1 MFNLNKYV
9 SAADLSTKVSPED
22 IPGRT
27 IEEKAAYISEY
38 LDREI
43 GEKLASGEI
52 GIDAA
57 YKLLAETKVTGVPQ
71 QFEFL
76 EKYRSNITTLIQSAC
91 TIKEQLEQT
100 GLDKNQVSEII
111 IKKLLERVNQ
121 VFIPE
126 LIELSRTGKRNTPE
140 ATEILGKLPDYQDP
154 DQISSIKTWIS
165 KEIQKEINEIIEE
178 YKEIRNRALQI
189 PNLDDSDLAVM
200 ISNSPVE
207 ALKILFP
214 DRRKTSKEPLPSK
227 FTDPSVVKSVEG
239 INEELQ
245 KLVKKTNVKGDT
257 GWTRVLALS
266 GKMGEEEIS
275 RWKKLI
281 DHPVEFNL
289 FSIVKNAG
297 LLSEVK
303 SETPTVIRQAGFKN
317 PELRGKFYQIFFP
330 ENDPNTGLP
339 FLSESEIRYIDEN
352 FPGQRPIDIP
362 FNIDRRM
369 DAIKRS
375 QMNLKEQ
382 YALDRLY
389 EFIQEGYDGPGLG
402 KLIHTSDLALDQA
415 GLGIQFYYRSVSKYN
430 LTEFRNDL
438 RKIGLL
444 DLYEAL
450 ASSNHYP
457 DPNYDSLGLT
467 TRSTEEAKIIEILRK
482 EFGID
487 AIPYQVLVPIP
498 TDCPTNANN
507 FDIDFMVYVDVL
519 EYIDPVT
526 FQPVIKPK
534 VMFVGEYFG
543 YDSDSPKTIVD
554 RGKPWVDPDG
564 NVFTPPPQ
572 ISKKTGQVLKSFGPI
587 VPGAKVREGDVYKL
601 KTLWKKRTYS
611 TLAHLVGTEA
621 LSFDEE
627 DLKIPFNS
635 IAQKLDEKSII
646 YTYSGCSTSNNFCK
660 AKKMIENSVDF
671 ELQANLDNPEY
682 SKMIVNDDKRKCI
695 RAIDSAILHYK
706 LQNALKQARQEFVG
720 KAGFDRQTIK
730 EHHDYVESIKNNI
743 DNGSRIILSP
753 NASQEQKISAQRMI
767 EANQR
772 DLITLENS
780 PLRTFKTKI
789 DEILAERQHAEKLQ
803 QFEELKNA
811 IESGRIS
818 SDLSELRRFLT
829 EIDEGIFG
837 FVPDPEKL

>member
-1 MFNLNKYV
+1 
-9 SAADLSTKVSPED
+9 
-22 IPGRT
+22 
-27 IEEKAAYISEY
+27 
-38 LDREI
+38 
-43 GEKLASGEI
+43 
-52 GIDAA
+52 
-57 YKLLAETKVTGVPQ
+57 
-71 QFEFL
+71 
-76 EKYRSNITTLIQSAC
+76 
-91 TIKEQLEQT
+91 
-100 GLDKNQVSEII
+100 
-111 IKKLLERVNQ
+111 
-121 VFIPE
+121 
-126 LIELSRTGKRNTPE
+126 
-140 ATEILGKLPDYQDP
+140 
-154 DQISSIKTWIS
+154 
-165 KEIQKEINEIIEE
+165 
-178 YKEIRNRALQI
+178 
-189 PNLDDSDLAVM
+189 
-200 ISNSPVE
+200 
-207 ALKILFP
+207 
-214 DRRKTSKEPLPSK
+214 
-227 FTDPSVVKSVEG
+227 
-239 INEELQ
+239 
-245 KLVKKTNVKGDT
+245 
-257 GWTRVLALS
+257 
-266 GKMGEEEIS
+266 MGEEEIS

-303 SETPTVIRQAGFKN
+303 SETPTAIRQIGFKN
-317 PELRGKFYQIFFP
+317 PELRGKFYRIFFP

-352 FPGQRPIDIP
+352 FPGQDPKNIP
-362 FNIDRRM
+362 FDVDRRM
-369 DAIKRS
+369 NFIKRS
-375 QMNLKEQ
+375 QIKLKQ
-382 YALDRLY
+382 NYAKERLY

-402 KLIHTSDLALDQA
+402 KLIHSDSLALDQT
-415 GLGIQFYYRSVSKYN
+415 GLAIQFYYRSICKGN
-430 LTEFRNDL
+430 LTEFRTAL
-438 RKIGLL
+438 REIGLL

-467 TRSTEEAKIIEILRK
+467 TRSIEEAKIIEILRK

-519 EYIDPVT
+519 EYIDPIT

-564 NVFTPPPQ
+564 NVYTPPDK
-572 ISKKTGQVLKSFGPI
+572 ISKKTGQVMQTFDPI

-621 LSFDEE
+621 LSFDED

-646 YTYSGCSTSNNFCK
+646 YTYSGCSASNNFCK

-682 SKMIVNDDKRKCI
+682 SKMIVNDEKRKCI

-706 LQNALKQARQEFVG
+706 LQNALKQARQEFIG

-730 EHHDYVESIKNNI
+730 EHHDYVESIKSNI
-743 DNGSRIILSP
+743 DNASRIILSP
-753 NASQEQKISAQRMI
+753 NASPEQKMSAQRMI

-780 PLRTFKTKI
+780 PLRTFKTRV

-811 IESGRIS
+811 IESERIS
-818 SDLSELRRFLT
+818 SDLGELRRYLT

>member
-1 MFNLNKYV
+1 MFNFKKHV

-27 IEEKAAYISEY
+27 IEEKAAYISEF

-43 GEKLASGEI
+43 GEKLAAGEI
-52 GIDAA
+52 NIEAA
-57 YKLLAETKVTGVPQ
+57 YKLLAETKVIGVPQ

-76 EKYRSNITTLIQSAC
+76 EKYRTNITSLIQSAC
-91 TIKEQLEQT
+91 TIKEQLDQT
-100 GLDKNQVSEII
+100 GLDQNQVSEII

-126 LIELSRTGKRNTPE
+126 LIELSRTSKRNTPE
-140 ATEILGKLPDYQDP
+140 ATNILSRLPDYQDQ

-165 KEIQKEINEIIEE
+165 KEIEKEINEILEE
-178 YKEIRNRALQI
+178 YKEIRSRALQI
-189 PNLDDSDLAVM
+189 PNFDDDDLVVM
-200 ISNSPVE
+200 ITKPPAE
-207 ALKILFP
+207 ALKVLFP

-227 FTDPSVVKSVEG
+227 FTDPNAIKDVES
-239 INEELQ
+239 INEEVQ
-245 KLVKKTNVKGDT
+245 KLVRKTNAKGDT
-257 GWTRVLALS
+257 GWTKVLALS

-297 LLSEVK
+297 LLVEIK
-303 SETPTVIRQAGFKN
+303 SESPVVIKQSGFRN
-317 PELRGKFYQIFFP
+317 PELRNKFYQIFFP

-339 FLSESEIRYIDEN
+339 FLSESEMRYIDEY
-352 FPGQRPIDIP
+352 FPGQEPKNIP
-362 FNIDRRM
+362 YDADRRM
-369 DAIKRS
+369 NFIKRS
-375 QMNLKEQ
+375 QIKLKQ
-382 YALDRLY
+382 NYAKERLY

-402 KLIHTSDLALDQA
+402 KLIHSDSLALDQT
-415 GLGIQFYYRSVSKYN
+415 GLAIQFYYRSICKGN
-430 LTEFRNDL
+430 LTEFRTAL
-438 RKIGLL
+438 REIGLL

-450 ASSNHYP
+450 ASSSHVP

-467 TRSTEEAKIIEILRK
+467 TRSTQEARIIQILRQD
-482 EFGID
+482 FGID

-519 EYIDPVT
+519 EFIDPVT

-534 VMFVGEYFG
+534 IMFVGEFFG

-564 NVFTPPPQ
+564 NVYTPPPR
-572 ISKKTGQVLKSFGPI
+572 ISKQTGQVMREFDPI

-611 TLAHLVGTEA
+611 TLAHIVGAEA
-621 LSFDEE
+621 LSFDED

-635 IAQKLDEKSII
+635 IAQKLDEKNII
-646 YTYSGCSTSNNFCK
+646 YNYSGCSPSNNFCK

-671 ELQANLDNPEY
+671 ELKENLSNPEF
-682 SKMIVNDDKRKCI
+682 SKMMVNDDKRKCI
-695 RAIDSAILHYK
+695 RAIDSAIIHYK
-706 LQNALKQARQEFVG
+706 LQNALKQAKQEFIG
-720 KAGFDRQTIK
+720 KAGFDRATIK
-730 EHHDYVESIKNNI
+730 EHYDYVQSINHNI
-743 DNGSRIILSP
+743 ENASKIILSP
-753 NASQEQKISAQRMI
+753 NSSFEQKISAQRMI

-780 PLRTFKTKI
+780 PLRTFKARV
-789 DEILAERQHAEKLQ
+789 DEILTEKIHAGKLQ
-803 QFEELKNA
+803 RFEELKSA
-811 IESGRIS
+811 IESGRMS
-818 SDLSELRRFLT
+818 TDLSELRNYLI

>member
-1 MFNLNKYV
+1 MFNLKKHV

-27 IEEKAAYISEY
+27 VEEKAAYISEY

-57 YKLLAETKVTGVPQ
+57 YKLLAETKITGVPQ

-100 GLDKNQVSEII
+100 GLDRNQVSEII

-140 ATEILGKLPDYQDP
+140 ATQILGKLPDYQDP

-227 FTDPSVVKSVEG
+227 FTDPSVVKSVEE

-257 GWTRVLALS
+257 GWTKVLALS

-303 SETPTVIRQAGFKN
+303 SETPAVIRQAGFKN

-339 FLSESEIRYIDEN
+339 FLSESEIRYIEEN
-352 FPGQRPIDIP
+352 FPGQRPKDIP

-375 QMNLKEQ
+375 QINLKDK

-402 KLIHTSDLALDQA
+402 KLIHTSELALDQA
-415 GLGIQFYYRSVSKYN
+415 GLAIQFYYRIVSKYN
-430 LTEFRNDL
+430 LTDFRNDL

-482 EFGID
+482 DFGID

-519 EYIDPVT
+519 EYIDPIT

-543 YDSDSPKTIVD
+543 YDSDSLKTIVD

-564 NVFTPPPQ
+564 NVYTPPDK
-572 ISKKTGQVLKSFGPI
+572 ISKTTGQVMKTFGPI

-682 SKMIVNDDKRKCI
+682 SKMIVNDEKRKCI

-706 LQNALKQARQEFVG
+706 LQNALKQARQEFIG

-730 EHHDYVESIKNNI
+730 EHHDYVESIKSNI
-743 DNGSRIILSP
+743 DNASRIILSP
-753 NASQEQKISAQRMI
+753 NASQEQKMSAQRMI

-780 PLRTFKTKI
+780 PLRTFKTRI
-789 DEILAERQHAEKLQ
+789 DEILAEKQHAEKLQ

-811 IESGRIS
+811 IESERIS
-818 SDLSELRRFLT
+818 SDLSELRILLT

>member
-9 SAADLSTKVSPED
+9 LAADLSTKVSPED

-27 IEEKAAYISEY
+27 VEEKAAYISEY

-43 GEKLASGEI
+43 GEKLAAGEI
-52 GIDAA
+52 GIEAA
-57 YKLLAETKVTGVPQ
+57 YKLLAETKVSGVPQ

-76 EKYRSNITTLIQSAC
+76 EKYRTNITTLIQSAC

-100 GLDKNQVSEII
+100 GLDRNQISEII

-227 FTDPSVVKSVEG
+227 FTDPGVVKSVEG

-303 SETPTVIRQAGFKN
+303 SETPTVIRQIGFKN

-352 FPGQRPIDIP
+352 FPGQDPKNIP
-362 FNIDRRM
+362 FDVDRRM
-369 DAIKRS
+369 NFIKRS
-375 QMNLKEQ
+375 QIKLKQ
-382 YALDRLY
+382 NYAKERLY

-402 KLIHTSDLALDQA
+402 KLIHSDSLALDQT
-415 GLGIQFYYRSVSKYN
+415 GLAIQFYYRSICKGN
-430 LTEFRNDL
+430 LTEFRTAL
-438 RKIGLL
+438 REIGLL

-467 TRSTEEAKIIEILRK
+467 TRSIEEAKIIEILRK

-519 EYIDPVT
+519 EYIDPIT

-564 NVFTPPPQ
+564 NVYTPPDK
-572 ISKKTGQVLKSFGPI
+572 ISKKTGQVMQTFDPI

-621 LSFDEE
+621 LSFDED
-627 DLKIPFNS
+627 DLKIPFSS

-646 YTYSGCSTSNNFCK
+646 YTYSGCSASNNFCK

-706 LQNALKQARQEFVG
+706 LQNALKQARQEFIG

-730 EHHDYVESIKNNI
+730 EHHDYVQSIKNNI

-780 PLRTFKTKI
+780 PLRTFKTRV

-803 QFEELKNA
+803 QFAELKNA
-811 IESGRIS
+811 IESERIS

>member
-57 YKLLAETKVTGVPQ
+57 YKLLAETKVTGIPQ

-76 EKYRSNITTLIQSAC
+76 EKYRSNITSLIQSAC

-100 GLDKNQVSEII
+100 GLNPNQVSELI

-126 LIELSRTGKRNTPE
+126 LIELSRTSKRNTPE
-140 ATEILGKLPDYQDP
+140 ATEILGRLPDYQDP
-154 DQISSIKTWIS
+154 DQIASIKTWIS
-165 KEIQKEINEIIEE
+165 KEIEKEVNEIIDE
-178 YKEIRNRALQI
+178 YKEIRSRALQI
-189 PNLDDSDLAVM
+189 PNFDDGDLSTMLTNPPA
-200 ISNSPVE
+200 E
-207 ALKILFP
+207 ALKVLFP

-227 FTDPSVVKSVEG
+227 FTDPTVIRDVEG
-239 INEELQ
+239 INEEVQ
-245 KLVKKTNVKGDT
+245 KLVRKTNVKGDT
-257 GWTRVLALS
+257 GWTKVLALS

-275 RWKKLI
+275 RWSKLI
-281 DHPVEFNL
+281 DHPIKFNL
-289 FSIVKNAG
+289 YEIVKNAG
-297 LLSEVK
+297 LLAEIRTES
-303 SETPTVIRQAGFKN
+303 PTVIRQQGFKN
-317 PELRGKFYQIFFP
+317 PELRNTYYRIFRP
-330 ENDPNTGLP
+330 EFDPNTGLP
-339 FLSESEIRYIDEN
+339 FLSESEIKYLEEN
-352 FPGQRPIDIP
+352 FPGQSPINIP
-362 FNIDRRM
+362 FKIDRRI

-375 QMNLKEQ
+375 QMTLRDN
-382 YALDRLY
+382 YAKDRLY
-389 EFIQEGYDGPGLG
+389 EFIQEGYDGPGIV
-402 KLIHTSDLALDQA
+402 KLIQSDMLTVDPA
-415 GLGIQFYYRSVSKYN
+415 GLAIQFYFRSICKNN
-430 LTEFRNDL
+430 LTQFRSDL
-438 RKIGLL
+438 RDIGLS
-444 DLYEAL
+444 DIAEAL

-467 TRSTEEAKIIEILRK
+467 TRSQEEARIIQILRE

-498 TDCPTNANN
+498 TDCPTNVNN

-526 FQPVIKPK
+526 FQPVIKTK

-543 YDSDSPKTIVD
+543 FKGDDQKTIVD

-572 ISKKTGQVLKSFGPI
+572 ISKKTGEVLKEFEPLL
-587 VPGAKVREGDVYKL
+587 PGSKATEGNIYKL
-601 KTLWKKRTYS
+601 KTLWKKRTYA
-611 TLAHLVGTEA
+611 TLAHIVGTDA

-635 IAQKLDEKSII
+635 IAQKLDEKNII
-646 YTYSGCSTSNNFCK
+646 YSYSGCSNTNNFCK

-671 ELQANLDNPEY
+671 ELQANIDNPDY
-682 SKMIVNDDKRKCI
+682 RRMMVNDDKRKCI

-706 LQNALKQARQEFVG
+706 LQNAVKQAKKEFVG
-720 KAGFDRQTIK
+720 KAGFDRKTIK
-730 EHHDYVESIKNNI
+730 EHHDYVQSIKHNI
-743 DNGSRIILSP
+743 DNASRIIVSP
-753 NASQEQKISAQRMI
+753 NSSAEQRMSAQRMI
-767 EANQR
+767 EANQA
-772 DLITLENS
+772 DMATLENS
-780 PLRTFKTKI
+780 PLRPFKNRV
-789 DEILAERQHAEKLQ
+789 DEILSERQHVERLQ
-803 QFEELKNA
+803 QFEQLKNA
-811 IESGRIS
+811 IENGTIS
-818 SDLSELRRFLT
+818 PDLNELRKSLMQ
-829 EIDEGIFG
+829 IDEGIFG
-837 FVPDPEKL
+837 FVMDPEKL

>member
-1 MFNLNKYV
+1 MFNLKKHV

-27 IEEKAAYISEY
+27 VEEKAAYISEY

-43 GEKLASGEI
+43 GEKLAAGEI
-52 GIDAA
+52 GIEAA
-57 YKLLAETKVTGVPQ
+57 YKLLAETKVSGVPQ
-71 QFEFL
+71 QFDFL

-100 GLDKNQVSEII
+100 GLNRNQISEII

-227 FTDPSVVKSVEG
+227 FTDPGVVKSVEG

-352 FPGQRPIDIP
+352 FPGQRPRDIP
-362 FNIDRRM
+362 FTIDRRM

-375 QMNLKEQ
+375 QMNLKER

-402 KLIHTSDLALDQA
+402 KLIHTDSLALDQA

-519 EYIDPVT
+519 EYIDPIT

-564 NVFTPPPQ
+564 NVYTPPDK
-572 ISKKTGQVLKSFGPI
+572 ISKTTGQVLKTFDPI

-646 YTYSGCSTSNNFCK
+646 YTYSGCNTSNNFCK

-706 LQNALKQARQEFVG
+706 LQNALKQARQEFIG

-730 EHHDYVESIKNNI
+730 EHHDYVQSIKNNI

-780 PLRTFKTKI
+780 PLRTFKTRI
-789 DEILAERQHAEKLQ
+789 DEILAEKQHAEKLQ

>member
-1 MFNLNKYV
+1 
-9 SAADLSTKVSPED
+9 
-22 IPGRT
+22 
-27 IEEKAAYISEY
+27 
-38 LDREI
+38 
-43 GEKLASGEI
+43 
-52 GIDAA
+52 
-57 YKLLAETKVTGVPQ
+57 
-71 QFEFL
+71 
-76 EKYRSNITTLIQSAC
+76 
-91 TIKEQLEQT
+91 
-100 GLDKNQVSEII
+100 
-111 IKKLLERVNQ
+111 
-121 VFIPE
+121 
-126 LIELSRTGKRNTPE
+126 
-140 ATEILGKLPDYQDP
+140 
-154 DQISSIKTWIS
+154 
-165 KEIQKEINEIIEE
+165 
-178 YKEIRNRALQI
+178 
-189 PNLDDSDLAVM
+189 M

-227 FTDPSVVKSVEG
+227 FTDPDVVKSVEG

-303 SETPTVIRQAGFKN
+303 SETPLVIRQAGFKN

-352 FPGQRPIDIP
+352 FPGQRPKDIP
-362 FNIDRRM
+362 FTIDRRM

-375 QMNLKEQ
+375 QMNLKER

-402 KLIHTSDLALDQA
+402 KLIHTDTLALDQA

-467 TRSTEEAKIIEILRK
+467 TRSIEEAKIIEILRK

-543 YDSDSPKTIVD
+543 YDSDSPKLIVD

-564 NVFTPPPQ
+564 NVYTPPDK
-572 ISKKTGQVLKSFGPI
+572 ISKKTGQVMQTFDPI

-621 LSFDEE
+621 LSFDED

-706 LQNALKQARQEFVG
+706 LQNALKQARQEFIG

-730 EHHDYVESIKNNI
+730 EHHDYVESIKSNI
-743 DNGSRIILSP
+743 DNASRIILSP
-753 NASQEQKISAQRMI
+753 NASQEQKMSAQRMI

-780 PLRTFKTKI
+780 PLRTFKTRI
-789 DEILAERQHAEKLQ
+789 DEILAEKQHAEKLQ

-818 SDLSELRRFLT
+818 SDLGELRRFLT